1 MIPPQTPRMKTK
13 LSLDTNFSNMATP
26 SSPSSPQFSPC
37 ASPTLSGSWH
47 MKSHAELTASLKEAY
62 NMTHCYHFFST
73 LICTDLTLAAEIGKS
88 LLENNIALKAKY
100 EEIVMEYQQLQRK
113 ERSKAT
119 FALHAEKPNVV
130 PIAPPSNSVIDE
142 SDPEDSD
149 LEFRP
154 LTSSFESSPQL
165 YDRPDKLR
173 NRKRSDQ
180 PVSYKDLENIKELER
195 TNQLLQSQLDDL
207 MKEHNDS
214 DRTNKTKIRKL
225 EADLQHYQEIYTSA
239 THQLEV
245 LEQENERLQK
255 KQKSEFWT
263 IKYNKKTSND
273 DDIIETLLAKVSELE
288 SQNNAIERTKTEI
301 EKRLQRAV
309 RDLEALQ
316 EQYNDIS
323 EQSKDYELLKVAHRE
338 QELLINEL
346 NESLE
351 EQRAMII
358 GMRSNMYS
366 RTPSRSNSFSYSD
379 NGMMTNAIRRIS
391 NPDGVNSFGSATSPN
406 SQQQN
411 FSGKLRTTLLSE
423 LENVWFREASLFQRD
438 RKKSISETSPAFS
451 PISSEKDLANFF
463 LNGSQPD
470 DDISQLDYLSDD
482 DFSFLD
488 EFEEDDEM
496 AMRKRE
502 WFWKRWARY
511 VYRLLRLIWRWC
523 RFIIILFCAVIM
535 ALYRGPDDIL
545 PSEM

>member
-1 MIPPQTPRMKTK
+1 MIMIPSPTTRIKSKQAK
-13 LSLDTNFSNMATP
+13 LSLDTSFSNMGSPA
-26 SSPSSPQFSPC
+26 SPSSPVYSPLD
-37 ASPTLSGSWH
+37 SPTLSGSWH

-62 NMTHCYHFFST
+62 NMVKEKER
-73 LICTDLTLAAEIGKS
+73 DLTLAAEIGKS
-88 LLENNIALKAKY
+88 LLENNIALKSKY
-100 EEIVMEYQQLQRK
+100 EELVIEYQQLQRK

-130 PIAPPSNSVIDE
+130 PIAPPNSSVID
-142 SDPEDSD
+142 DSD
-149 LEFRP
+149 LEDNDLEP
-154 LTSSFESSPQL
+154 HQISTSFESSPQL

-173 NRKRSDQ
+173 NRKKSDQ
-180 PVSYKDLENIKELER
+180 PVSYKDLENIKELELR
-195 TNQLLQSQLDDL
+195 NQLLQSQLDDL
-207 MKEHNDS
+207 IKEHNDS
-214 DRTNKTKIRKL
+214 DRANKAKIRKL
-225 EADLQHYQEIYTSA
+225 ESDISHYQEVYTSA
-239 THQLEV
+239 THQIEV
-245 LEQENERLQK
+245 LEQENERLQQ
-255 KQKSEFWT
+255 KQKSDFWN
-263 IKYNKKTSND
+263 IKYNKKSTND
-273 DDIIETLLAKVSELE
+273 DDVIETLLAKVSELE
-288 SQNNAIERTKTEI
+288 SQNNAVERTKAEI
-301 EKRLQRAV
+301 EKRLQRTV
-309 RDLEALQ
+309 RELEALQ
-316 EQYNDIS
+316 EQFNDLS

-366 RTPSRSNSFSYSD
+366 RNPSRSNSFSYSD

-391 NPDGVNSFGSATSPN
+391 NPDGVNSFGSVTNTN
-406 SQQQN
+406 SQQTFGSKMRN
-411 FSGKLRTTLLSE
+411 TLLSE
-423 LENVWFREASLFQRD
+423 LENVWFREANLFQRD

-451 PISSEKDLANFF
+451 PIASEKDLANFF

-502 WFWKRWARY
+502 WFWRRWARY

-523 RFIIILFCAVIM
+523 RFIIILFCAVLM
-535 ALYRGPDDIL
+535 ALWRGPDDIL
-545 PSEM
+545 PNDM